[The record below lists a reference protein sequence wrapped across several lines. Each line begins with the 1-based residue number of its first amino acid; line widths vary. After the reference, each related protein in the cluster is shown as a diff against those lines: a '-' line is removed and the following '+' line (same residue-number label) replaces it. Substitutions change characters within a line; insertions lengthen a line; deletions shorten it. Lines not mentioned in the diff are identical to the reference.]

1 MATKQIAPGVHAIPL
16 GGVNAFLIEAEDGL
30 TLIDTGTPGSAAKIL
45 KAVQA
50 LGKQPTDIRH
60 ILVTH
65 CHYDHTGSLAELKQT
80 TGAPAYMHPTDAAL
94 LRAGQTMRPF
104 QAGPGLLNGIVCR
117 LFKLFLKFPPIT
129 PITVEYEVQ
138 DGEELSLAG
147 GLRAI
152 HAPGH
157 TAGQLVFL
165 WPHHSGVLF
174 AADTA
179 NTVLGL
185 GWHFVYEDVAEA
197 KRSLVKLAR
206 LDFEVACFGHGGAIV
221 GGAAQRFRQKWP
233 ASNYNEILTQKER

>member
-1 MATKQIAPGVHAIPL
+1 MAAKQIVPGVYAIPL

-30 TLIDTGTPGSAAKIL
+30 TLIDTGMSGKAPKIL

-50 LGKQPTDIRH
+50 LGKQPSDIHH

-65 CHYDHTGSLAELKQT
+65 CHFDHAGNLAESKRAT
-80 TGAPAYMHPTDAAL
+80 SAPASMHAADAAMV
-94 LRAGQTMRPF
+94 RQGQTMRPV
-104 QAGPGLLNGIVCR
+104 QAGPGWLNGILVR
-117 LFKLFLKFPPIT
+117 LFKLLPVSTAIT
-129 PITVEYEVQ
+129 PITIEHEVQ
-138 DGEELSLAG
+138 DGEELPIAG

-157 TAGQLVFL
+157 TAGQLTFL
-165 WPHHSGVLF
+165 WPYHGGVLF

-197 KRSLVKLAR
+197 RRSLAKLAR

-221 GGAAQRFRQKWP
+221 GGAAQRFRQKWT
-233 ASNYNEILTQKER
+233 A